1 MIGLTSI
8 NSDAQTKAAKK
19 KVKKPRLKNHAS
31 CSDIWNCRM
40 IFPLIT
46 AALNS
51 VQELSDVMPKPD
63 SKPFDWQDRSSP

>member
-1 MIGLTSI
+1 
-8 NSDAQTKAAKK
+8 
-19 KVKKPRLKNHAS
+19 
-31 CSDIWNCRM
+31 M